1 MIAVDERMR
10 RKSTEEYLASTAESE
25 RFLDYLT
32 ERNEQ
37 EAKTWIVKKWKKV
50 CDFLRGV
57 FKKYTG
63 KELSSKDEMVLDALY
78 RSAHLLGSDTYARF
92 NYYRNLV
99 REMGADGVE
108 MGNVGEEMFRRETK
122 RTVENGFG
130 GIWIEDKQEYAKFVS
145 AVNNYGFEEDGEGIA
160 FTDNYFYAYYWNN
173 EGDPI
178 PFASVYLNS
187 ENSQDVVNQVN
198 KEIKDVRKGQRV
210 KKYFDTAVA
219 RYEVLQSQDNANDGD
234 NRSISNRR
242 GNVRLGNRL
251 LQKGKYYDSPNLY
264 VKTQRADWFGQPIN
278 EGTIIFSKGKP
289 AGYVNLSSEMFK
301 GKRNVLSVL
310 EAKDTAIL
318 NASKKWFE
326 SVLGEGRLVTDNHKS
341 ASVYAQ
347 ASKNYSSMKKSS
359 LLRS

>member
-10 RKSTEEYLASTAESE
+10 RKSAEEYLASTAESE

-78 RSAHLLGSDTYARF
+78 RSAQLLGSDTYARF

-108 MGNVGEEMFRRETK
+108 IGHVGEEMFRRGETK
-122 RTVENGFG
+122 RTVKNGFG

-187 ENSQDVVNQVN
+187 ENSQDLVNQI
-198 KEIKDVRKGQRV
+198 KQEIKDGRGNKGIKQ
-210 KKYFDTAVA
+210 YFDRAVA
-219 RYEVLQSQDNANDGD
+219 RVRSSNGEDNANNGNNNSSQSSANNDKLD
-234 NRSISNRR
+234 SNIFR
-242 GNVRLGNRL
+242 
-251 LQKGKYYDSPNLY
+251 KGRYYDSPNLY
-264 VKTQRADWFGQPIN
+264 VKTQRADWYRQDNGDGRGAIMYRR
-278 EGTIIFSKGKP
+278 GKP
-289 AGYVNLSSEMFK
+289 AEYVNLSNLFK
-301 GKRNVLSVL
+301 PKGTLTSSAL
-310 EAKDTAIL
+310 AKEQALVGAYMQWMKDL
-318 NASKKWFE
+318 
-326 SVLGEGRLVTDNHKS
+326 LGAGRLVTNNFY
-341 ASVYAQ
+341 VG
-347 ASKNYSSMKKSS
+347 
-359 LLRS
+359 